1 MTFNSLQFLIF
12 LPVVILVYFLL
23 PHKVRWVWLLIASY
37 YAYMSWNVWL
47 VFLIL
52 GTTIVS
58 YVAGLLIARTERK
71 GIKKLWL
78 ALTLIV
84 CLGTLI
90 FFKCLYPLMS
100 IRIKRIGLHP
110 LGAVQLQISVGI
122 GCPRWSS
129 IGCGGPAPGSL

>member
-90 FFKCLYPLMS
+90 FFKYFNFL
-100 IRIKRIGLHP
+100 
-110 LGAVQLQISVGI
+110 LGSGIDFLNLFALDIESVALAIILPVGI
-122 GCPRWSS
+122 SF
-129 IGCGGPAPGSL
+129 

>member
-52 GTTIVS
+52 GTTMVS

-90 FFKCLYPLMS
+90 FFKYF
-100 IRIKRIGLHP
+100 
-110 LGAVQLQISVGI
+110 
-122 GCPRWSS
+122 
-129 IGCGGPAPGSL
+129 